1 MSTTSTLR
9 TIQKGYRRL
18 RAEKIGTFLLLS
30 TLFFLSLLS
39 PGFRARITNFPIEI
53 KRCYLT
59 NPIQPNATYQYDV
72 AIATIFQNE
81 APYLKEWIEF
91 HKRVGVQHFYLYNH
105 FSTDDYM
112 SVLDPYLSAG
122 DVELIQWPYKQTS
135 LEHWTQIQCRA
146 YEHALKLAEGNAKWL
161 AILDSDEFLFPTSG
175 DNLGDFLKDYEAFG
189 GIGVN
194 WQLFGTSGISK
205 IPANKLLIETLL
217 LKAPEQFGENSN
229 MKSIVRPETVAGCHS
244 PHFVIYKFKYFQVN
258 ANKERFSGPFPPY
271 IDVEKIR
278 INHYWSRDEHFFYA
292 TKVDRRAGFNEAA
305 NQAIARVQKLN
316 AVHDDLILRF
326 LPDLKGVK

>member
-1 MSTTSTLR
+1 MHLSCIRKCYTW
-9 TIQKGYRRL
+9 L
-18 RAEKIGTFLLLS
+18 RAEKIGSFLLLLS
-30 TLFFLSLLS
+30 LFFLSLLS
-39 PGFRARITNFPIEI
+39 PGFRARLTNFPTEI
-53 KRCYLT
+53 KRFYIT
-59 NPIQPNATYQYDV
+59 DPIQPNTTYRYDV

-91 HKRVGVQHFYLYNH
+91 HKLVGVQHFYLYNH
-105 FSTDDYM
+105 FSNDDYM
-112 SVLDPYLSAG
+112 SVLEPYIAAG
-122 DVELIQWPYKQTS
+122 DVELTQWPYKQTS
-135 LEHWTQIQCRA
+135 LEHWTQIQCSA
-146 YEHALKLAEGNAKWL
+146 YEHALKLAEGDAKWV
-161 AILDSDEFLFPTSG
+161 AILDSDEFLFPTRG
-175 DNLGDFLKDYEAFG
+175 DNLGDFLRDYEAFG

-194 WQLFGTSGISK
+194 WQLFGTSGVPH
-205 IPANKLLIETLL
+205 IPPNKLMIETLL
-217 LKAPEQFGENSN
+217 MKAPEQFGENSN
-229 MKSIVRPETVAGCHS
+229 MKSIVRPEAVAGCQS

-316 AVHDDLILRF
+316 ATSDDLILKF
-326 LPDLKGVK
+326 LPKLQVAN